1 MFPFFYKPLKSKR
14 IPTGI
19 DQKGINQYS
28 KRFVRKKHIKQK
40 KIAFQD
46 QQKESNEDEKLTM
59 TADKGNMDV
68 VVEVTREDQR
78 KAAKE
83 EEKKTGKDEKTK
95 ESEASSKVK
104 S

>member
-1 MFPFFYKPLKSKR
+1 
-14 IPTGI
+14 
-19 DQKGINQYS
+19 
-28 KRFVRKKHIKQK
+28 
-40 KIAFQD
+40 
-46 QQKESNEDEKLTM
+46 M

-68 VVEVTREDQR
+68 GVEVTREDQR

>member
-1 MFPFFYKPLKSKR
+1 
-14 IPTGI
+14 
-19 DQKGINQYS
+19 
-28 KRFVRKKHIKQK
+28 
-40 KIAFQD
+40 
-46 QQKESNEDEKLTM
+46 M
-59 TADKGNMDV
+59 TADKSNMDV

>member
-1 MFPFFYKPLKSKR
+1 M
-14 IPTGI
+14 
-19 DQKGINQYS
+19 
-28 KRFVRKKHIKQK
+28 RKKTYLTK

-46 QQKESNEDEKLTM
+46 QQQESNEDEKLTM

-68 VVEVTREDQR
+68 GVEVTREDQR

>member
-1 MFPFFYKPLKSKR
+1 
-14 IPTGI
+14 
-19 DQKGINQYS
+19 
-28 KRFVRKKHIKQK
+28 
-40 KIAFQD
+40 
-46 QQKESNEDEKLTM
+46 M

-68 VVEVTREDQR
+68 VVTREDQR